1 MRIRAMNVVLC
12 QTNIAWEDRKANL
25 SRIRGLL
32 SDAEIPAGSLVVLPE
47 MFATG
52 FSMHVD
58 KVAEDEPSEV
68 EGFLVELA
76 RKYGSAVMGGLVT
89 RVPGDGG
96 ETKGRNELLAVGAEG
111 ETLVR
116 YQKIRTFRYTNEY
129 EHYQRGTEV
138 LTFKWGGMII
148 CPLICYDLRF
158 PELFRRGAAMGA
170 QVFVVIASWPSV
182 RVDHWLALLRARA
195 IENQAYVVGV
205 NRCGKDPN
213 WEYPGASVVID
224 PHGKTVAEAGSQ
236 EGLSVA
242 GLSVDVVEDWR
253 REFPAL
259 MDLEWP

>member
-1 MRIRAMNVVLC
+1 MNVALC
-12 QTNIAWEDRKANL
+12 QTNIVWEDREANF

-32 SDAEIPAGSLVVLPE
+32 SNAEIPAGSLVVLPE
-47 MFATG
+47 MFSTG
-52 FSMHVD
+52 FSMQVD
-58 KVAEDEPSEV
+58 KIAEGSPSAV
-68 EGFLVELA
+68 EAFLVELA
-76 RKYGSAVMGGLVT
+76 QEYGSAVMGGLVT
-89 RVPGDGG
+89 RVAEGGG
-96 ETKGRNELLAVGAEG
+96 ETKGRNELLAVGADG
-111 ETLVR
+111 GKLAR

-138 LTFKWGGMII
+138 LTFEWGGLAI

-170 QVFVVIASWPSV
+170 QVFVVIASWPAV

-205 NRCGKDPN
+205 NRCGEDPN

-224 PHGKTVAEAGSQ
+224 PHGKLVADAGSR
-236 EGLSVA
+236 EGLTVA
-242 GLSVDVVEDWR
+242 GLSVDVVEEWR